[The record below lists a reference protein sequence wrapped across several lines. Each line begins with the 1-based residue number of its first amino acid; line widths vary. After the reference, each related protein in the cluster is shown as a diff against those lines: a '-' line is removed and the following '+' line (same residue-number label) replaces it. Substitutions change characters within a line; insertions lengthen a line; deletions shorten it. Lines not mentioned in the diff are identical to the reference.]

1 MVNSKSNKMR
11 LEINNDVE
19 LDINNASNKKSKKS
33 RKNLTQKRMLS
44 AKSAKLAKK
53 KRPSK
58 KILIKGKRVP
68 AKVMKMAS
76 GPKMKRVAFTASR
89 KSSDSRRR
97 ASDARRKVSASRRKA
112 SDARRKASASRRKA
126 SDARRRASDTKR
138 SLRPSELAK
147 LPKIYFNF
155 RTWSWRRDS
164 EGDG

>member
-44 AKSAKLAKK
+44 AKSAKP

-58 KILIKGKRVP
+58 RILIKGKRVP

-112 SDARRKASASRRKA
+112 SDARR
-126 SDARRRASDTKR
+126 RASDTKR